1 LKKAVIGLGS
11 NLGNRLE
18 NLSHALQALKNLP
31 GTTVIATSRFYET
44 APVEVQSAQ
53 NDYLNACAL
62 LLTELSPR
70 ALLGACLGI
79 EAGLGRERR
88 EFHGSRVIDLDL
100 LLYEDVVLRE
110 DELRLPHP
118 GILNRGFVLAPLSDL
133 FPEKVALGLDFS
145 DAFRRMDFSEVR
157 LFGAK

>member
-1 LKKAVIGLGS
+1 MKKAVIGLGS

-18 NLSHALQALKNLP
+18 NISHALQALKNLP
-31 GTTVIATSRFYET
+31 GTTVIATSRYYET

-53 NDYLNACAL
+53 NDYLNACTL
-62 LLTELSPR
+62 LLTELSPH

-100 LLYEDVVLRE
+100 LLYEDAVFRE

-118 GILNRGFVLAPLSDL
+118 GILSRGFVLAPLSDL
-133 FPEKVALGLDFS
+133 FPEKMALGLDFS
-145 DAFRRMDFSEVR
+145 DIFRETDFSGVR
-157 LFGAK
+157 LFEAK

>member
-1 LKKAVIGLGS
+1 MKKAVIGLGS

-110 DELRLPHP
+110 EELRLPHP
-118 GILNRGFVLAPLSDL
+118 GILNRGFVLEPLSDL

-145 DAFRRMDFSEVR
+145 NAFRRTDFAEVH
-157 LFGAK
+157 LFERK

>member
-1 LKKAVIGLGS
+1 MKKAVIGLGS

-31 GTTVIATSRFYET
+31 GTTVIATARFYET
-44 APVEVQSAQ
+44 SPVEVQSAQ

-110 DELRLPHP
+110 EELRLPHP
-118 GILNRGFVLAPLSDL
+118 GILNRGFVLEPLSDL

-145 DAFRRMDFSEVR
+145 NAFRRTDFSEVH
-157 LFGAK
+157 LFEKK

>member
-1 LKKAVIGLGS
+1 MKKAVIGLGS

-110 DELRLPHP
+110 EELRLPHP
-118 GILNRGFVLAPLSDL
+118 GILNRGFVLEPLSDL

-145 DAFRRMDFSEVR
+145 NAFRRTDFSEVH
-157 LFGAK
+157 LFERK